1 MTERSDVTAEEGG
14 TTTKSMSENS
24 LEERTVE
31 VSGVPNE
38 VEDEFL
44 GLFFENKRRSGGG
57 ALTSLH
63 RQGNRAVLIFEDAEV
78 AKRVLSKGTH
88 VLHNAKLTV
97 RKPTPKDPGKVL
109 LRGMN
114 ASTAKEIVELFV
126 ENVTKLD
133 STEYLMYPSP
143 GRDKFLVQF
152 LQPLSE
158 QEFRRLA
165 DKVRRRLLD
174 GARIEA
180 EQIERTDSVIVED
193 LHSTTTEDM
202 LALYFE
208 NKRGGGE
215 EVRDVTMVEDGMA
228 RVTFEDWE
236 AVDRILQR
244 SHKLDGRD
252 LSLRPYFDFLL
263 PGESPPSPNT
273 PNVTEVPTDGTGHA
287 DGTGLADGTGDMYT
301 DTLGCDTTRED
312 LTDST
317 REMYL
322 DSPEVYS
329 SNILLHDPVKLN
341 LLQCSHLLQEIQQA
355 HLDFGIQIV
364 GNGVQISGPS
374 QLTSEQLK
382 KRILEVL
389 SGIAQA
395 HLPFSIEKATFL
407 SRSEVQESLQKRLEQ
422 EGMLATYTV
431 SDCTVTVTALTIDM
445 VKQASSL
452 VKALVCDFTMPIATE
467 YECMLFSDEWPKF
480 LSSLSLCSAKVSDRG
495 DEINVVTLRGQEE
508 ETRSKIEFFLSNPIQ
523 QESVITMEPGML
535 KYLQTHCHM
544 LLADMNQVTIF
555 PLDGEDITG
564 LRLHGQANACQAA
577 DELLRNVV
585 ASVHTRTITLQ
596 RPGVARFLV
605 EEQGTSILNQIQT
618 KFEVVISL
626 ERVHWVPLHSEDI
639 FEDAK
644 KFTPPPSFERRLKSL
659 TESLSESFT
668 NTDEQTNDLN
678 RPETDLYTDQLLSLS
693 SSDNEDT
700 LAEIDETPAM
710 TTEGEREGAVGED
723 PKLNYVKQLSMESL
737 QVDGVLEEDAQLSLA
752 IQFSM
757 ENSDPMDGED
767 ELQKVLELSRRT
779 AGQGRTS
786 STSELDQAIGLSIQ
800 DAIKAAHTAQILVY
814 AGYDMDLIRV
824 DIALGKKT
832 ELKQCKEKIESKCLK
847 NLSEHHRSCVDL
859 IQRKHAV
866 DISIQGTTAT
876 VFDSLLE
883 EAKKLISV
891 IRKDS
896 HELPET
902 ATSPPGTEAAGISM
916 DEDLYTDQLLSL
928 SSSDNEDTL
937 AEIEETPAITTEG
950 EREGAVGEDPEL
962 NYVKQLSMESLQVD
976 GVLEEDAQ
984 LSLAIQFSMEN
995 SDPMDGEDE
1004 LQKVLELSRRTAG
1017 QGRTSGTSELDQ
1029 AIGLSIQDTIKA
1041 AHTAQIL
1048 VYAGYDMDL
1057 IRVDIALGKKTEL
1070 KQCKEKIESKC
1081 LKNLSEHHRSCVDL
1095 IQRKHAVDI
1104 TIQGTT
1110 ATVQGF
1116 KEYVS
1121 EAVLDMNKLVNH
1133 ISATVPDPD
1142 ILRSVQWVWYKEQ
1155 SNAIPYPPK
1164 ATIYIEHAFKQKQK
1178 KIDMVFDKQPCTIS
1192 FEKMEEYNIASGKSL
1207 PIARKQLSNTDIY
1220 SDVTGLLEEA
1230 KKLIS
1235 VIRKD
1240 DHELPDTAPSAPGT
1254 AAAGISMDEDL
1265 YTDQL
1270 LPLSSLDNKDTL
1282 VEMEETPGITTE
1294 GESEGAVGE
1303 NPELNYVKQLSMES
1317 LQVDSILEEDAQL
1330 SLAIQFSMENNSNP
1344 VDKEDE
1350 LQKVLELSR
1359 RTAGQGRTSG
1369 TSELDQAIGLSIQ
1382 DTIKAAHTAQ
1392 ILVYAGYD
1400 MDLIRVDIALG
1411 KKTELKQCKETIE
1424 SKCLKNLSEHHRSC
1438 VDLIQRKHAVD
1449 ITIQGTTATVQGFK
1463 EYVSEAVLDMNK
1475 LVNHISATV
1484 PDPDILRSVQWVWY
1498 KEQSNAIPYPPK
1510 ATIYIEHAFKQK
1522 QKKIDMVFD
1531 KQPCTISFEK
1541 MEEYNIASGKSLPIA
1556 RKQLSNTD
1564 IYSDVTGVYLQ

>member
-1 MTERSDVTAEEGG
+1 
-14 TTTKSMSENS
+14 MSENS
-24 LEERTVE
+24 LEGRTVE
-31 VSGVPNE
+31 VSGIPNE

-57 ALTSLH
+57 ALASLR
-63 RQGNRAVLIFEDAEV
+63 RQGSCAVLIFEDAEV

-97 RKPTPKDPGKVL
+97 RKPTPKDPRKVL

-114 ASTAKEIVELFV
+114 ASTAKEMVEVFV

-133 STEYLMYPSP
+133 STGYLMYSSP
-143 GRDKFLVQF
+143 RRDVVLVHF
-152 LQPLSE
+152 HKPLSE

-215 EVRDVTMVEDGMA
+215 EVRDVTMVADGMA

-244 SHKLDGRD
+244 SHKLDGSN

-263 PGESPPSPNT
+263 PGKYPPSPST
-273 PNVTEVPTDGTGHA
+273 PNGTEEGHGDSAGHVDSTGHA
-287 DGTGLADGTGDMYT
+287 DSTGDLYT
-301 DTLGCDTTRED
+301 DTLRCDTTREE

-317 REMYL
+317 REMYP
-322 DSPEVYS
+322 DSPKLYS
-329 SNILLHDPVKLN
+329 SNILLDDPVKLN
-341 LLQCSHLLQEIQQA
+341 LLQCSHLLQELQQG
-355 HLDFGIQIV
+355 HQDFGIQIV
-364 GNGVQISGPS
+364 GNVVQISGPN

-382 KRILEVL
+382 IRILEVL

-395 HLPFSIEKATFL
+395 HLPFSTEKATFL
-407 SRSEVQESLQKRLEQ
+407 SWSEVQESLQKSLEQ
-422 EGMLATYTV
+422 EGMLATYTA

-564 LRLHGQANACQAA
+564 LR
-577 DELLRNVV
+577 
-585 ASVHTRTITLQ
+585 
-596 RPGVARFLV
+596 
-605 EEQGTSILNQIQT
+605 
-618 KFEVVISL
+618 
-626 ERVHWVPLHSEDI
+626 DI

-678 RPETDLYTDQLLSLS
+678 RPETGLLEEAKKLISVIRKDSHELPETATSPPGTEAAGISMDEDLYTDQLLSLS

-700 LAEIDETPAM
+700 LAEID
-710 TTEGEREGAVGED
+710 
-723 PKLNYVKQLSMESL
+723 YQLTKGKVSE
-737 QVDGVLEEDAQLSLA
+737 
-752 IQFSM
+752 
-757 ENSDPMDGED
+757 
-767 ELQKVLELSRRT
+767 QK
-779 AGQGRTS
+779 
-786 STSELDQAIGLSIQ
+786 
-800 DAIKAAHTAQILVY
+800 
-814 AGYDMDLIRV
+814 
-824 DIALGKKT
+824 
-832 ELKQCKEKIESKCLK
+832 K
-847 NLSEHHRSCVDL
+847 NLHQIHIWNS
-859 IQRKHAV
+859 A
-866 DISIQGTTAT
+866 
-876 VFDSLLE
+876 SLLE

-937 AEIEETPAITTEG
+937 AEIDETPAMTTEG
-950 EREGAVGEDPEL
+950 EREGAVGEDP
-962 NYVKQLSMESLQVD
+962 K
-976 GVLEEDAQ
+976 
-984 LSLAIQFSMEN
+984 
-995 SDPMDGEDE
+995 
-1004 LQKVLELSRRTAG
+1004 
-1017 QGRTSGTSELDQ
+1017 
-1029 AIGLSIQDTIKA
+1029 
-1041 AHTAQIL
+1041 
-1048 VYAGYDMDL
+1048 
-1057 IRVDIALGKKTEL
+1057 
-1070 KQCKEKIESKC
+1070 
-1081 LKNLSEHHRSCVDL
+1081 
-1095 IQRKHAVDI
+1095 
-1104 TIQGTT
+1104 
-1110 ATVQGF
+1110 
-1116 KEYVS
+1116 
-1121 EAVLDMNKLVNH
+1121 
-1133 ISATVPDPD
+1133 
-1142 ILRSVQWVWYKEQ
+1142 
-1155 SNAIPYPPK
+1155 
-1164 ATIYIEHAFKQKQK
+1164 
-1178 KIDMVFDKQPCTIS
+1178 
-1192 FEKMEEYNIASGKSL
+1192 
-1207 PIARKQLSNTDIY
+1207 
-1220 SDVTGLLEEA
+1220 
-1230 KKLIS
+1230 
-1235 VIRKD
+1235 
-1240 DHELPDTAPSAPGT
+1240 
-1254 AAAGISMDEDL
+1254 
-1265 YTDQL
+1265 
-1270 LPLSSLDNKDTL
+1270 
-1282 VEMEETPGITTE
+1282 
-1294 GESEGAVGE
+1294 
-1303 NPELNYVKQLSMES
+1303 LNYVKQLSMES

-1359 RTAGQGRTSG
+1359 RTAGQGRTSS

-1382 DTIKAAHTAQ
+1382 DAIKAAHTAQ
-1392 ILVYAGYD
+1392 ILVYAGYNT
-1400 MDLIRVDIALG
+1400 DLIRVDIALG

-1449 ITIQGTTATVQGFK
+1449 ISIQGTTATVQGFK

-1484 PDPDILRSVQWVWY
+1484 PDPDILQSVQWVWY
-1498 KEQSNAIPYPPK
+1498 EEQSNAIPYPPK
-1510 ATIYIEHAFKQK
+1510 ATIYIEHAWKQK
-1522 QKKIDMVFD
+1522 QKKIDIVFD